1 MNKLITHCFVLI
13 FLFKISECKRNVYC
27 YIGLFVCDYIDKNGE
42 YFCFDEI
49 KDMTTEIYE
58 EYEAPISKNINDIY
72 ENTNEF
78 IQNMSEIFS
87 ENINITMK
95 QAKKKY
101 KKYKPYL
108 SKKINDMYKKING
121 FVQNMSEIFSENI
134 RITMKQAKKSK
145 SLIFDKFIRIFNYI
159 GSSINLLFNKLIE
172 IIKYLLKV
180 LFIMGVAVISKRF
193 ILKQQKLQMIY
204 VVT

>member
-1 MNKLITHCFVLI
+1 MNKLITHCFILI
-13 FLFKISECKRNVYC
+13 FLFKISECRRNVYC

-78 IQNMSEIFS
+78 MQNMSEIFS

-95 QAKKKY
+95 QVKKKHQI
-101 KKYKPYL
+101 L
-108 SKKINDMYKKING
+108 
-121 FVQNMSEIFSENI
+121 
-134 RITMKQAKKSK
+134 RIY
-145 SLIFDKFIRIFNYI
+145 IFDKVNWTCKYI
-159 GSSINLLFNKLIE
+159 SSSINLLFDKLIE
-172 IIKYLLKV
+172 IIKYLLKA
-180 LFIMGVAVISKRF
+180 LIIMGIAAISKRF
-193 ILKQQKLQMIY
+193 ILKHQKLQMIY
-204 VVT
+204 VVI